1 MYVKTNKYILHI
13 QTDINYIHKTLYRVC
28 FLFYFVINSDY
39 LVFSTAI
46 VCDLLPEIENGE
58 ISYSP
63 PPGEEDLTV
72 GVDNVATYSCN
83 RGYRLIGPEM
93 RTCEDVGA
101 GITGEF
107 SDTEPSCER
116 KSVFVSGNGFV
127 FKIEE

>member
-1 MYVKTNKYILHI
+1 MLSILTI
-13 QTDINYIHKTLYRVC
+13 W
-28 FLFYFVINSDY
+28 F
-39 LVFSTAI
+39 FSTAI

-63 PPGEEDLTV
+63 TPGDGDTTV

-83 RGYRLIGPEM
+83 RGYRLIGTEM

-107 SDTEPSCER
+107 SDSEPSCER
-116 KSVFVSGNGFV
+116 KSVFA
-127 FKIEE
+127 

>member
-1 MYVKTNKYILHI
+1 MCVKTNKYI
-13 QTDINYIHKTLYRVC
+13 QTDDNYIHKTLYRVC

-63 PPGEEDLTV
+63 PPGDGDLTV

-83 RGYRLIGPEM
+83 RGYGLIGTEM

-107 SDTEPSCER
+107 SNTEPSCER
-116 KSVFVSGNGFV
+116 KSVFAWKYSR
-127 FKIEE
+127 